1 MSGESGAVSVELVIA
16 TPLLLLVLLLIVQFT
31 LWSHATHLA
40 QAAASRGLAAA
51 RIHEATAAEG
61 HHAASSLLDSL
72 GTATLTEISID
83 VDRDTDLAS
92 ARITGRATSVVPG
105 LHLPVRAAASGPV
118 ERVVPAVPGARNG
131 GASR

>member
-1 MSGESGAVSVELVIA
+1 MSVELVIA

-83 VDRDTDLAS
+83 VDRDTNLAS

-131 GASR
+131 GESR